1 VTKAKAL
8 KNKKSHLSEEDK
20 KIGKIHIY
28 ILVGMII
35 ASIVIA
41 LYLMQ

>member
-1 VTKAKAL
+1 VTKAKAI

-41 LYLMQ
+41 LYLMH